1 MRQRVIS
8 RIAGLVAAGG
18 VACLGGAALA
28 QDAEREGPSLQIGD
42 SAPELKIDAWVR
54 GDEVERFGDG
64 NVYVVEFWATWC
76 GPCRASIPH
85 LTALKNR
92 YAEDD
97 VRIIGVS
104 APDGRGESL
113 DQVRSF
119 VDERS
124 DEISYSIAFDT
135 EDRDT
140 NERWMRAAGQ
150 NGIPHAFLVD
160 GDGRLVWRGHPMNL
174 DRPLRQVV
182 AGNFDYRA
190 ARDRQEREDRLRP
203 EAMPLLQQAR
213 EAWEQEQHER
223 ALELTAEVVD
233 LDAEIF
239 GNIALW
245 RFGLMLG
252 DMGEAEKAY
261 AYAAELREKY
271 DEDPDLLNTL
281 AWSIATDEHDER
293 DLDLALSAAERAYE
307 LVDGE
312 EADIID
318 TLARVHYERGDAARA
333 MELQDRAIELAM
345 SSSERER
352 MGETRTRYEQA
363 AAGGGG

>member
-1 MRQRVIS
+1 MMRQRVFS
-8 RIAGLVAAGG
+8 RIAGLVAAGS
-18 VACLGGAALA
+18 VVCLGGGAALA
-28 QDAEREGPSLQIGD
+28 QDAEREGPTLQIGD
-42 SAPELKIDAWVR
+42 SAPALKIDTWVR
-54 GDEVERFGDG
+54 GEEVERFGDG

-92 YAEDD
+92 YGDQD

-113 DQVRSF
+113 EQVSTF

-135 EDRDT
+135 EDRET

-160 GDGRLVWRGHPMNL
+160 GNGRLVWRGHPMNL

-182 AGNFDYRA
+182 AGDFDYRA
-190 ARDRQEREDRLRP
+190 ARDRQAREDRLRP

-223 ALELTAEVVD
+223 ALELTAEVVE
-233 LDAEIF
+233 LDEEIF

-252 DMGEAEKAY
+252 DMGEVEKAY
-261 AYAAELREKY
+261 DYAKELRETY

-281 AWSIATDEHDER
+281 AWSIATDEHEQR

-318 TLARVHYERGDAARA
+318 TLARVHFERGDAARA
-333 MELQDRAIELAM
+333 VELQDRAIELAM
-345 SSSERER
+345 SPTERER
-352 MGETRTRYEQA
+352 MIETRSMYEQ
-363 AAGGGG
+363 